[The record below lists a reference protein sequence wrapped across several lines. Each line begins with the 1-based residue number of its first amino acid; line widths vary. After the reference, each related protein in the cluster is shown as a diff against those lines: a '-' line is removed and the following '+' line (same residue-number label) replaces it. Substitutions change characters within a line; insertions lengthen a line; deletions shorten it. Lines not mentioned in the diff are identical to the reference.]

1 MKAPPAYALMQP
13 PPPPKAPPL
22 EELQSALCETQ
33 AELARTNSY
42 LDHVHEQ
49 LAVQHAKIDTL
60 VEQLA
65 VQDAKIDW
73 LVRQVSAKIET
84 FEDLLVHAS
93 APPEQQGRGDVHRHD
108 IASTNDTTIPS
119 AAFSTA
125 AGPPE
130 HTTPRAESCSGS
142 PSFTWQ

>member
-42 LDHVHEQ
+42 LDNVHEQ
-49 LAVQHAKIDTL
+49 LAVQHAKINTLAEELALQDT
-60 VEQLA
+60 
-65 VQDAKIDW
+65 KIDW
-73 LVRQVSAKIET
+73 LVRELSAKIET

-93 APPEQQGRGDVHRHD
+93 APPEQQGRGVAHRHD
-108 IASTNDTTIPS
+108 IASANDTTIPS

-130 HTTPRAESCSGS
+130 HTSPRAESCSGF
-142 PSFTWQ
+142 PSDTSQ